1 MHAADTKILT
11 GTRLAALGLITLL
24 VSGLVAL
31 RLDRHR
37 DILAVP
43 AGAAAGDL
51 LLEPCE
57 FEADSGSYPAD
68 CGTLV
73 VAEDAADAA
82 SPLIALPVIRVR
94 ALTNDPQEPL
104 FFLTGGPGESNI
116 EFASQFAD
124 RYVTNRDFVMVGYR
138 GADGS
143 VRLDCPEV
151 SRAQS
156 RSTDILSDAFFSGVA
171 DAYGSC
177 ASRFADEGID
187 VTRYGLVQQ
196 IDDMEAARTALGY
209 DRINLLSESAGTRT
223 AMIYGWRH
231 PDSIRRSVMVGVNPP
246 GAFLL
251 DPDITDEQLAR
262 FAALCDADDAC
273 RARTP
278 DLTATMRGTAADFPG
293 RWGLLP
299 IKESNLRAATLYGL
313 LETAPTGAASAPMMI
328 DTWLS
333 AAEGD
338 TSGFWFNSVLIDVMF
353 PDLFIAGQR
362 AAAVSID
369 YPAAR
374 EYFDDGPGD
383 LSNLGRAATAS
394 PWAAGRWVDVWPA
407 AAEAESYQR
416 VRTSAVETLVVNG
429 ALDVMTPPQLASRNL
444 MPHLPNGQE
453 VVLPGFG
460 HTVSFFNQQS
470 EAGTQLVNTFLES
483 GAVDVSRYGP
493 ELVDFTPPS
502 THRVYARIVLAALLG
517 LAAIMVLSLVVLA
530 RRVRARG
537 RVGRVAA
544 AALRSLFPIVLGLG
558 GWSLGA
564 LFVLWTMPGIPTT
577 DPLVVVPSAA
587 VPIGVG
593 IYYAWTRRDWTTSTR
608 RAGAAAVGAAVIVGA
623 WLGFHVATVELA
635 LLTSITGAVA
645 GGNLAL
651 LAFDVLRAARSAS
664 TPPAAA
670 TADPPDPEPAIPTP
684 IGMP

>member
-1 MHAADTKILT
+1 MHASETKMLT
-11 GTRLAALGLITLL
+11 GTRLVAVTLITLL
-24 VSGLVAL
+24 VAGLVAL
-31 RLDRHR
+31 RLDRDR
-37 DILAVP
+37 DVLAVP
-43 AGAAAGDL
+43 TGAAAGDL

-57 FEADSGSYPAD
+57 FQADSGSYPAD

-73 VAEDAADAA
+73 VAEDSADPG
-82 SPLIALPVIRVR
+82 SPLLALPVIRVR
-94 ALTNDPQEPL
+94 ALTDTPQEPV

-116 EFASQFAD
+116 EFASQLAD

-138 GADGS
+138 GAEGS

-151 SRAQS
+151 SRAMS
-156 RSTDILSDAFFSGVA
+156 RSTDILSDAYFSAVA

-177 ASRFADEGID
+177 ASRFAGEGID

-223 AMIYGWRH
+223 AMIYAWRH
-231 PDSIRRSVMVGVNPP
+231 PESIHRSVMVGVNPP

-251 DPDITDEQLAR
+251 DPDITDEQLTR
-262 FAALCDADDAC
+262 FAALCDADDTC

-278 DLTATMRGTAADFPG
+278 DLMATMRGTAADFPG

-374 EYFDDGPGD
+374 EYFADGPGD

-407 AAEAESYQR
+407 AAEAESYQQ

-429 ALDVMTPPQLASRNL
+429 ALDVMAPPQLASRNL

-460 HTVSFFNQQS
+460 HTVSVFNQQP
-470 EAGTQLVNTFLES
+470 EAGTQLVNTFFES
-483 GAVDVSRYGP
+483 GAVDDSRYGP
-493 ELVDFTPPS
+493 ESVDFTPPS
-502 THRVYARIVLAALLG
+502 THGLYARVVQAALLG

-530 RRVRARG
+530 RRVRTRG
-537 RVGRVAA
+537 RVGRPAA
-544 AALRSLFPIVLGLG
+544 AALRSLFPLVLGLG

-564 LFVLWTMPGIPTT
+564 LIVLWTMSGIPIT
-577 DPLVVVPSAA
+577 DSLVVVPSVA
-587 VPIGVG
+587 VPIGLG
-593 IYYAWTRRDWTTSTR
+593 IYFAWVHRDWPASTR
-608 RAGAAAVGAAVIVGA
+608 RAGAAAVAAAVLAGA
-623 WLGFHVATVELA
+623 WLGFHAATIELA
-635 LLTSITGAVA
+635 LLTAITGAVA

-651 LAFDVLRAARSAS
+651 LVFDIWAARSAGA
-664 TPPAAA
+664 PPAAA
-670 TADPPDPEPAIPTP
+670 KRDLPDLERAVPTT

>member
-1 MHAADTKILT
+1 MHASETKMLT
-11 GTRLAALGLITLL
+11 GTRLVAVTLITLL
-24 VSGLVAL
+24 VAGLVAL
-31 RLDRHR
+31 RLDRDR
-37 DILAVP
+37 DVLAVP
-43 AGAAAGDL
+43 TGAAAGDL

-57 FEADSGSYPAD
+57 FQADSGSYPAD

-73 VAEDAADAA
+73 VAEDSADPG
-82 SPLIALPVIRVR
+82 SPLLALPVIRVR
-94 ALTNDPQEPL
+94 ALTDTPQEPV

-116 EFASQFAD
+116 EFASQLAD

-138 GADGS
+138 GAEGS

-151 SRAQS
+151 SRAMS
-156 RSTDILSDAFFSGVA
+156 RSTDILSDAYFSAVA

-177 ASRFADEGID
+177 ASRFAGEGID

-223 AMIYGWRH
+223 AMIYAWRH
-231 PDSIRRSVMVGVNPP
+231 PESIHRSVMVGVNPP

-251 DPDITDEQLAR
+251 DPDITDEQLTR
-262 FAALCDADDAC
+262 FAALCDADDTC

-278 DLTATMRGTAADFPG
+278 DLMATMRGTAADFPG

-374 EYFDDGPGD
+374 EYFADGPGD

-407 AAEAESYQR
+407 AAEAESYQQ

-429 ALDVMTPPQLASRNL
+429 ALDVMAPPQLASRNL

-460 HTVSFFNQQS
+460 HTVSFFNQQP
-470 EAGTQLVNTFLES
+470 EAGTQLVNTFFES
-483 GAVDVSRYGP
+483 GAVDDSRYGP
-493 ELVDFTPPS
+493 ESVDFTPPS
-502 THRVYARIVLAALLG
+502 THGLYARVVQAALLG

-530 RRVRARG
+530 RRVRTRG
-537 RVGRVAA
+537 RVGRPAA
-544 AALRSLFPIVLGLG
+544 AALRSLFPLVLGLG

-564 LFVLWTMPGIPTT
+564 LIVLWTMSGIPIT
-577 DPLVVVPSAA
+577 DSLVVVPSVA
-587 VPIGVG
+587 VPIGLG
-593 IYYAWTRRDWTTSTR
+593 IYFAWVHRDWPASTR
-608 RAGAAAVGAAVIVGA
+608 RAGAAAVAAAVLAGA
-623 WLGFHVATVELA
+623 WLGFHAATIELA
-635 LLTSITGAVA
+635 LLTAITGAVA

-651 LAFDVLRAARSAS
+651 LVFDIWAARSAGA
-664 TPPAAA
+664 PPAAA
-670 TADPPDPEPAIPTP
+670 KRDLPDLERAIPTT